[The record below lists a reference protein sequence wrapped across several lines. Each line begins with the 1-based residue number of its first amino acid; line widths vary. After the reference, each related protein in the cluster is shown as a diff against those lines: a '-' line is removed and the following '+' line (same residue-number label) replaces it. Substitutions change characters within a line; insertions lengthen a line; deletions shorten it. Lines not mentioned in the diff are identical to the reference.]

1 MKAEELLNLER
12 YPLDQLDSSRGKYLV
27 SQTRQSLAHDGSCT
41 LPRFVTDSAL
51 KTMVSQAASLRG
63 QAYLGPT
70 SVSPYFFNYDLGKEL
85 NVDDQ
90 HPLKRKGKR
99 NLRQVAGD
107 LIPPG
112 HFLSVVFYSE
122 LMTEFLGRVL
132 GATVYRNQDKYQSL
146 NISLQDEGGCQ
157 QWHFDAGDMVS
168 TLLLQ
173 APESGGVFEYCPR
186 IRSRENENFDEVRKV
201 LDGKSTGVKRLN
213 LQAGTLSLFQ
223 GHYSIHRVTEVSG
236 STRRI
241 QAILGY
247 TTKPDLVG
255 SIKSSVLHYG
265 PRVALR
271 ENTMF
276 ERQRHPRSA

>member
-1 MKAEELLNLER
+1 
-12 YPLDQLDSSRGKYLV
+12 
-27 SQTRQSLAHDGSCT
+27 
-41 LPRFVTDSAL
+41 
-51 KTMVSQAASLRG
+51 MVFQAASLSE

-107 LIPPG
+107 LIPPD
-112 HFLSVVFYSE
+112 HFLSILFHSE
-122 LMTEFLGRVL
+122 LMTAFLSRVL
-132 GATVYRNQDKYQSL
+132 GAKVYRNQDKYQSL

-223 GHYSIHRVTEVSG
+223 GHYSIHRVTEVYG
-236 STRRI
+236 ATRRI

-255 SIKSSVLHYG
+255 SIKSSILHYG

-276 ERQRHPRSA
+276 ERHRHSRPA

>member
-1 MKAEELLNLER
+1 MA
-12 YPLDQLDSSRGKYLV
+12 
-27 SQTRQSLAHDGSCT
+27 
-41 LPRFVTDSAL
+41 
-51 KTMVSQAASLRG
+51 SQAASLNEK
-63 QAYLGPT
+63 AYSGPT
-70 SVSPYFFNYDLGKEL
+70 SVSPYFFNYDLGKGL
-85 NVDDQ
+85 DVDDQ

-107 LIPPG
+107 LIPPN
-112 HFLSVVFYSE
+112 HFLSVLFYSE

-132 GATVYRNQDKYQSL
+132 GAKVYRNQDKYQSL

-157 QWHFDAGDMVS
+157 QWHFDTGDMVT

-186 IRSRENENFDEVRKV
+186 IRSKEDENFDQVRKV
-201 LDGKSTGVKRLN
+201 LDGKSTRVKRLN
-213 LQAGTLSLFQ
+213 LQAGMLSLFQ
-223 GHYSIHRVTEVSG
+223 GHYSIHRVTEVRG
-236 STRRI
+236 ATRRI

-255 SIKSSVLHYG
+255 SIKSSILHYG

-276 ERQRHPRSA
+276 ERPRHSRPA

>member
-1 MKAEELLNLER
+1 MA
-12 YPLDQLDSSRGKYLV
+12 
-27 SQTRQSLAHDGSCT
+27 
-41 LPRFVTDSAL
+41 
-51 KTMVSQAASLRG
+51 SQAASLNEK
-63 QAYLGPT
+63 AYSGPT
-70 SVSPYFFNYDLGKEL
+70 SVSPYFFNYDLGKGL
-85 NVDDQ
+85 DVDDQ

-107 LIPPG
+107 LIPPN
-112 HFLSVVFYSE
+112 HFLSVLFYSE

-132 GATVYRNQDKYQSL
+132 GAKVYRNQDKYQSL

-157 QWHFDAGDMVS
+157 QWHFDTGDMVT

-186 IRSRENENFDEVRKV
+186 IRSKEDENFDQVQKV
-201 LDGKSTGVKRLN
+201 LDGKSTRVKRLN
-213 LQAGTLSLFQ
+213 LQAGMLSLFQ
-223 GHYSIHRVTEVSG
+223 GHYSIHRVTEVRG
-236 STRRI
+236 ATRRI

-255 SIKSSVLHYG
+255 SIKSSILHYG

-271 ENTMF
+271 EKYDV
-276 ERQRHPRSA
+276 

>member
-1 MKAEELLNLER
+1 MVFQA
-12 YPLDQLDSSRGKYLV
+12 
-27 SQTRQSLAHDGSCT
+27 TSLSE
-41 LPRFVTDSAL
+41 
-51 KTMVSQAASLRG
+51 

-85 NVDDQ
+85 DVDDQ

-107 LIPPG
+107 LIPPD
-112 HFLSVVFYSE
+112 HFLSVLFYSE

-157 QWHFDAGDMVS
+157 QWHFDAGDIVS

-223 GHYSIHRVTEVSG
+223 GHYSIHRVTEVCG
-236 STRRI
+236 ATRRI

-255 SIKSSVLHYG
+255 SIKSSILHYG

-276 ERQRHPRSA
+276 ERQRHSRPA